1 MSTRER
7 TRPGDDDVSGWAL
20 GAIAFAATI
29 LTMVGVF
36 QVITGLVAVF
46 NDEFFVVTRN
56 YTFDLDVSAWG
67 WIQLIVGVVSIAVG
81 FGLYSRATWAGITAL
96 VIASMSAVANF
107 FFIPYYPIWALVV
120 IALDV
125 WLIWALTRPG
135 ALNR

>member
-1 MSTRER
+1 MSTQYE
-7 TRPGDDDVSGWAL
+7 TRPEDDDVSGWAL

-36 QVITGLVAVF
+36 QVITGLVAIF
-46 NDEFFVVTRN
+46 NDEFFVVARN
-56 YTFDLDVSAWG
+56 YTFDLDVTVWG
-67 WIQLIVGVVSIAVG
+67 WIQVIVGVIAIAVG
-81 FGLYSRATWAGITAL
+81 FGLYSRATWAGVTAII
-96 VIASMSAVANF
+96 IASLSALANF

-135 ALNR
+135 AISS